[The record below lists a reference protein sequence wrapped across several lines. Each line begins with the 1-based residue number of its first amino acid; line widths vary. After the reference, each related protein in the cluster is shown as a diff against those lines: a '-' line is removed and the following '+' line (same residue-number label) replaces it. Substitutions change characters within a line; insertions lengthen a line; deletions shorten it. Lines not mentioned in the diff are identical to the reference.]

1 MWGGWGDEGGCPL
14 RHGGRGE
21 ASGWV
26 HANAPGIHPGREPR
40 PSSLAECDIL
50 ADCAA
55 RSPWAAPCLSIPTQ
69 GWSHMSDPIEAVQAP
84 LNPNIPDVR
93 PGDTVS
99 VHVRITEGNRER
111 IQEFRGTVIRMRKGG
126 NHASFTVRRTASH
139 GIGVER
145 TFLLR
150 SPRIEKVE
158 IQRRAKV
165 RRAQLYFL
173 RDRTGKRARLEE
185 KRDN

>member
-1 MWGGWGDEGGCPL
+1 
-14 RHGGRGE
+14 
-21 ASGWV
+21 
-26 HANAPGIHPGREPR
+26 
-40 PSSLAECDIL
+40 
-50 ADCAA
+50 
-55 RSPWAAPCLSIPTQ
+55 
-69 GWSHMSDPIEAVQAP
+69 MSDPIQAVQAA
-84 LNPNIPDVR
+84 LNPNIPDMR

-111 IQEFRGTVIRMRKGG
+111 VQEFRGTVIRMRKGG